1 MSYLFFSLIIM
12 AVMTYSIRVTPL
24 AFFNKRIDNQWIKD
38 FLYYIPFCIL
48 ASMTFPEVIYSTSPN
63 VEELHLIS
71 GFTGTITAI
80 IIAWKERG
88 LLVVAIWAVIVAAI
102 TEWLIGYFL

>member
-12 AVMTYSIRVTPL
+12 AVITYAIRVTPL
-24 AFFNKRIDNQWIKD
+24 AFFNKRIENQWVKD

-48 ASMTFPEVIYSTSPN
+48 AAMTFPEVLYSTSN
-63 VEELHLIS
+63 SEELHLLS

-80 IIAWKERG
+80 IMAWKERG
-88 LLVVAIWAVIVAAI
+88 LLVVAIWAVVVAAI
-102 TEWLIGYFL
+102 TEWLIGYFA